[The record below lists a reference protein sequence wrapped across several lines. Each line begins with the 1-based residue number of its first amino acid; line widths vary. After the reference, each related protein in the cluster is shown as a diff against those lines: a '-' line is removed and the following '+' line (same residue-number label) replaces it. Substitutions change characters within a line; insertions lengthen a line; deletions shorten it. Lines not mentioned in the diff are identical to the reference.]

1 MIFIKG
7 SVRKMIL
14 LLITNDPIMAAYAQS
29 AGIDRIMIDLE
40 VNGKS
45 LRQRGKNLFLSNHK
59 ISDIPIIRKTCKKN
73 NILVR
78 INPINSDTKKEID
91 TVIKMGADI
100 IMLPYFHSMDEVQ
113 TFLKLINGAVRT
125 SLLVETKEATELLP
139 KIVDL
144 PGVNEIHIG
153 LNDLS
158 ISYGYKTI
166 FEPILNGS
174 LEEYS
179 KIINFKKIPWG
190 FGGIGKLSDENVPI
204 NPKLILYEQIKLK
217 TSIGWLGRSFR
228 DALDKENIDMSIKME
243 TLLLRKFMKKYANAS
258 NDFVQ
263 SKHVELLEQICSM
276 TNSMK

>member
-1 MIFIKG
+1 
-7 SVRKMIL
+7 MIL

-258 NDFVQ
+258 NDFLQ
-263 SKHVELLEQICSM
+263 PKHVELLEQICSM